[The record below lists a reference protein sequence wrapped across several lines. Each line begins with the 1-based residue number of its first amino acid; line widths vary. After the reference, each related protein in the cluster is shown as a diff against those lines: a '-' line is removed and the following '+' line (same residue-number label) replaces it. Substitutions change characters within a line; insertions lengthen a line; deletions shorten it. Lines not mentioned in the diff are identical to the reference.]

1 MFRNGQ
7 SLSWLHNKIAQHKP
21 TLRLMAWCTLFCT
34 ASLIDCPSFPPTFTL
49 VQTIDNCKWANSDNI
64 LIILSVSCWYRRQ
77 VIDWQHPSQ
86 QQQPLFSVAMLEL
99 LMSVQLMDRDQ
110 SREVE
115 GGRDQL
121 RWTENIAKQ
130 QHFYLHFQFYS
141 FSNFSPPR
149 VVSLWLLWKT
159 YYKLQLIFI
168 IHTALTFWRG

>member
-1 MFRNGQ
+1 MKVFRSGRCFTP
-7 SLSWLHNKIAQHKP
+7 QHCKNQGDNS
-21 TLRLMAWCTLFCT
+21 FHT
-34 ASLIDCPSFPPTFTL
+34 ASFLITLQHLLSL

-115 GGRDQL
+115 EGRDKL
-121 RWTENIAKQ
+121 RWTENMAKQ
-130 QHFYLHFQFYS
+130 QHSYLHFQFYS